1 MQTSFCLNQC
11 PSSSWPAAASL
22 ALLLLMFQPS
32 SLLAQKDDF
41 NDGNDDGW
49 TRFDPRG
56 MLGAGPAASWSFP
69 NGNSYRIEVPVRAEL
84 NIAGQGRAASII
96 ESQAY
101 TDFYVE
107 VDIIDWDESSVQ
119 TAGIAA
125 RMKDTDPGLGT
136 LDGYFL
142 NYDFGSGRDLSI
154 SLITDEA
161 PVVSQLEDTTGGVD
175 NYDFESGKDY
185 RLVFIGQG
193 AQLEGRIYELPVTDE
208 PVVVITATDAT
219 YSQGVC
225 GLITADSAS
234 AETIADVTFDNYRAG
249 PGPDRPLFAS
259 DPPLI
264 ENMDPA
270 NRSTF
275 LGGISRL
282 SFDVRTADPN
292 TIGFDD
298 IKVLVNGL
306 DVSGSLT
313 ITGEPAHRTVSWDGI
328 ESDRLY
334 TVQITASDDQGRT
347 TVETLAFDTLNPAT
361 ARMIEAEDYN
371 YGLSGGLP
379 LIKVCNPTEQP
390 PTADSGGG
398 FQDNPPPSGFESGD
412 GGLQVNGDGVGYLDL
427 AGIREVDFHDMST
440 TIGEPEIN
448 NYRLC
453 NPVGVEKTTDAVR
466 QKYLDLS
473 IPDWDQDVFD
483 VEAGEWLNYS
493 RTFPEGHYR
502 ILLRA
507 ASSAHQE
514 VELSLVTGNAGQ
526 PGQDTQTLGTFV
538 VPDTGPYHEYVDL
551 TDPASGDPVTVALSG
566 VETLRLTALS
576 AAGNLRLNYL
586 LVVQGEVA
594 IDLENPRVA
603 GGDFLFDLGTANG
616 VAYQVQT
623 KAALADAW
631 QNAQEIAGDGSLA
644 TVTLPVA
651 GESLFVRVISP

>member
-1 MQTSFCLNQC
+1 
-11 PSSSWPAAASL
+11 
-22 ALLLLMFQPS
+22 
-32 SLLAQKDDF
+32 
-41 NDGNDDGW
+41 
-49 TRFDPRG
+49 
-56 MLGAGPAASWSFP
+56 
-69 NGNSYRIEVPVRAEL
+69 
-84 NIAGQGRAASII
+84 
-96 ESQAY
+96 
-101 TDFYVE
+101 
-107 VDIIDWDESSVQ
+107 
-119 TAGIAA
+119 
-125 RMKDTDPGLGT
+125 
-136 LDGYFL
+136 LDCYFL

-161 PVVSQLEDTTGGVD
+161 PEVAQLEDTTGGVD
-175 NYDFESGKDY
+175 RYDFKSGRDY

-219 YSQGVC
+219 YTQGVC

-234 AETIADVTFDNYRAG
+234 AETLADVTFDNYRAG
-249 PGPDRPLFAS
+249 SGPDRPLFAS

-264 ENMDPA
+264 ENVDPV

-275 LGGISRL
+275 LSGVSRL
-282 SFDVRTADPN
+282 SFEVRTADPN
-292 TIGFDD
+292 TIGFGD
-298 IKVLVNGL
+298 IEVLVNGL
-306 DVSGSLT
+306 DLSGSLT
-313 ITGEPAHRTVSWDGI
+313 IAGEPTHRTVSWDGI

-334 TVQITASDDQGRT
+334 TVRITARDDQGRSS
-347 TVETLAFDTLNPAT
+347 VETVVFDTLNPAT

-379 LIKVCNPTEQP
+379 LIKVCNPAEQP

-398 FQDNPPPSGFESGD
+398 FQDNPPPSGFESGEA
-412 GGLQVNGDGVGYLDL
+412 GLPVNGGGVGYLDT

-440 TIGEPEIN
+440 AIGEAEIN

-453 NPVGVEKTTDAVR
+453 NPVGVEKTTDVLR
-466 QKYLDLS
+466 QKYVDLS

-493 RTFPEGHYR
+493 RTFPEGNYR

-507 ASSAHQE
+507 ASSANQQ

-526 PGQDTQTLGTFV
+526 PGQVTQVLGTFV
-538 VPDTGPYHEYVDL
+538 VPDTGLYHEYVDL

-566 VETLRLTALS
+566 VETLRLTALN

-586 LVVQGEVA
+586 LVVEGEITIA
-594 IDLENPRVA
+594 LEDPRSA
-603 GGDFLFDLGTANG
+603 GGDFLFDFGTANG

-623 KAALADAW
+623 KAALADSW
-631 QNAQEIAGDGSLA
+631 QNAREIAGDGSVA